1 MKRFVAAAALALG
14 LSGTG
19 VKAQSTPNPA
29 DQTGWET
36 QARAAALMIPPN
48 IQNLQNQKDALLP
61 LAQVRTKIDGVSISA

>member
-1 MKRFVAAAALALG
+1 MKKLIIGTALG
-14 LSGTG
+14 VSISTG
-19 VKAQSTPNPA
+19 VKAQGTPNPA

-36 QARAAALMIPPN
+36 QARAAALMTPPN